1 MIFGICKDTILQLNK
16 TEAFMELNLEKN
28 EVVKSDNKIAQ
39 NDNEITKEMINEY
52 LALYG
57 YDKKLNPQEK
67 KEFETKA
74 ILYQLNPWKRELHC
88 VFYIDGYNNRHFSAV
103 TGYEVY
109 LKRAE
114 RSGKLSG
121 WEIDVSCIEKNNGKI
136 KEAKSTIKIYRNDW
150 KMPLIHSVM
159 FSEYD
164 QNNKMWNGKPITM
177 IKKVN
182 IAQGFRLAFPD
193 ELGGMPYT
201 SDEMPAEEQQA
212 EKNQTVIKQDY
223 NYTKAA
229 ENEINQNNEKEKYE
243 LKLECKKL
251 IDNPVWTEQEKFS
264 WIEKGKKIKTL
275 GGLKEL
281 KSSIENATNE
291 RLRSKN
297 ENKS

>member
-1 MIFGICKDTILQLNK
+1 
-16 TEAFMELNLEKN
+16 MELNLEKS
-28 EVVKSDNKIAQ
+28 EVIKSDNKITQ
-39 NDNEITKEMINEY
+39 NDNEITKEMIDEY

-57 YDKKLNPQEK
+57 YDKKLKPQEK

-88 VFYIDGYNNRHFSAV
+88 VFYVDGYNNRHFSAV

-121 WEIDVSCIEKNNGKI
+121 WDIDVSDIEKNAGKI
-136 KEAKSTIKIYRNDW
+136 KEVKAIIKIYRKDW

-164 QNNKMWNGKPITM
+164 QNNKMWKGKPITM
-177 IKKVN
+177 IKKVA

-201 SDEMPAEEQQA
+201 SDEMPAEEPQT

-229 ENEINQNNEKEKYE
+229 ENEINQNNKNVE
-243 LKLECKKL
+243 LNQEINKIKWQCKHL
-251 IDNPVWTEQEKFS
+251 IENPIWTEQEQLS
-264 WIEKGKKIKTL
+264 WIDKIKNVNTL
-275 GGLKEL
+275 TEMQELYNSLYNASNQRLKI
-281 KSSIENATNE
+281 KNGDINE
-291 RLRSKN
+291 QK
-297 ENKS
+297 